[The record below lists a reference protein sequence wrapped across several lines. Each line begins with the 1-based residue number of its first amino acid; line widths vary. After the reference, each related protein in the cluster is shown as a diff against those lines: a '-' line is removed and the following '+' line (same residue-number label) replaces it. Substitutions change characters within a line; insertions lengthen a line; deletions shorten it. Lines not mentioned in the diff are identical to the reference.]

1 MKKSGTSTLVTGIV
15 MLLLSALLLVGIL
28 TFFAPCGPKDDG
40 SYMSCH
46 WIGQETIG
54 FAVALILISVIH
66 LIVPKDIKL
75 GLGIAMIPVSLLAAV
90 VPYAL
95 MGSCMME
102 TMTCNALTKPAVAV
116 VSVLVLITAVI
127 DVIVL
132 FKNRGAEGKKER
144 KGE

>member
-1 MKKSGTSTLVTGIV
+1 MKKSGTSSLVTGMI
-15 MLLLSALLLVGIL
+15 MLLLSVLLLVGVL
-28 TFFAPCGPKDDG
+28 TFFAPCGPMEDG
-40 SYMSCH
+40 SFMACH

-54 FAVALILISVIH
+54 FAAAMILISIIH
-66 LIVPKDIKL
+66 LIVPQDIKL
-75 GLGIAMIPVSLLAAV
+75 GLGLAMIPVSLLAAL

-102 TMTCNALTKPAVAV
+102 MMTCNALTKPAVAV
-116 VSVLVLITAVI
+116 VSVLVLIAAAA

-132 FKNRGAEGKKER
+132 FRNRKTEK

>member
-1 MKKSGTSTLVTGIV
+1 MCMYQKLSDLRKSRRSV
-15 MLLLSALLLVGIL
+15 A
-28 TFFAPCGPKDDG
+28 
-40 SYMSCH
+40 YSC
-46 WIGQETIG
+46 
-54 FAVALILISVIH
+54 
-66 LIVPKDIKL
+66 
-75 GLGIAMIPVSLLAAV
+75 IAMIPVSLLAAV

-132 FKNRGAEGKKER
+132 FKNRGAEGKMER